1 MNTTLI
7 GRRAEVSACEFLE
20 DTGMTVVSQNART
33 RLYELDL
40 VMLDGDT
47 LVIVEVKYRKNALW
61 GGGEAALDRDK
72 IHRLIMATQLWQVEH
87 GYELH
92 AVRIDLVVVE
102 GASLRCRY
110 YPNAVE
116 VSA

>member
-7 GRRAEVSACEFLE
+7 GRRAETTAREFLE
-20 DTGMTVVSQNART
+20 DKGMTIVAQNTRT

-47 LVIVEVKYRKNALW
+47 LVIVEVKYRKNAFW
-61 GGGEAALDRDK
+61 GGGEAALDQHK
-72 IHRLIMATQLWQVEH
+72 IDRLIMATQLWQVEH

-116 VSA
+116 VSP